1 MKEIQEKI
9 IRLRDELHQHNHRYY
24 IEDAPIISDFAFDQL
39 LEELQELEIQYPQFQ
54 DPNSPTQRV
63 GGDVTKSFDTVAHRY
78 PMYSLSNTYSKE
90 ELLQWEERIRKILG
104 SEAVI
109 SYTCELKFDG
119 ASISLT
125 YENGELVQALTRGDG
140 IQGDAITT
148 NIKTIKTIP
157 LKLNGDYPPFF
168 EIRGE
173 IILPWEGFH
182 KMNQERAALG
192 EPLYSNPRNTASGSL
207 KLQDSRLVAARPL
220 TCFLYGLA
228 GEQLP
233 IDAQYQALQKAREW
247 GFKVPDS
254 ARLVHSIDAVFD
266 FITEWDVKRKDL
278 PYEID
283 GIVIKVNSL
292 SQQEILGFTAKA
304 PRWAMAYKYKA
315 EQATTVLE
323 GVHYQVGRT
332 GAVTPVAQLKPVLI
346 SGTIVKRA
354 SLHNA
359 DQIEKLALRIGDT
372 VFVEKGGEI
381 IPKITAVKIDERG
394 AQENAV
400 HFITHCPECGS
411 SLEREEGEAQ
421 HYCKNEAACP
431 PQQIGKIQHFIS
443 RKAMDIE
450 GLGGETVSL
459 LFHEGLLSNVADLYR
474 LQKEQILPLERMAEK
489 SVTNLLEGIEKSK
502 EKPFSKVLFGLGI
515 RYVGETVAK
524 RLTKAFGSLDELQSA
539 SVTTLTAIEEIG
551 ERIAQSLVT
560 YFSEPSNQHLLE
572 ALKSHGLQMEEVH
585 EQRQFHSAFKGKRF
599 VVSGVFEGY
608 SREGIKNEIENLGG
622 IIVSSISSKTDYLVA
637 GEGMGPSKEAKAKKL
652 NIPILS
658 ESDFIAFKGNTG

>member
-125 YENGELVQALTRGDG
+125 YKNGELVQALTRGDG

-292 SQQEILGFTAKA
+292 SQQDILGFTAKA

-394 AQENAV
+394 AQDNAV
-400 HFITHCPECGS
+400 HFIAHCPECGS

-524 RLTKAFGSLDELQSA
+524 RLTKAFGSLDALQSA
-539 SVTTLTAIEEIG
+539 SVTSLTAIEEIG

-585 EQRQFHSAFKGKRF
+585 EQRQFHSAFEGKRF

-608 SREGIKNEIENLGG
+608 NREGIKNEIENLGG

>member
-125 YENGELVQALTRGDG
+125 YKNGELVQALTRGDG

-381 IPKITAVKIDERG
+381 IPKITAVKIEERG
-394 AQENAV
+394 AQKNAV

-524 RLTKAFGSLDELQSA
+524 RLTKAFGSLDALQSA
-539 SVTTLTAIEEIG
+539 SVTSLTAIEEIG

-585 EQRQFHSAFKGKRF
+585 EQRQFHSAFEGKRF

-608 SREGIKNEIENLGG
+608 NREGIKNEIENLGG

>member
-125 YENGELVQALTRGDG
+125 YKNGELVQALTRGDG

-192 EPLYSNPRNTASGSL
+192 ESLYSNPRNTASGSL

-233 IDAQYQALQKAREW
+233 IDSQYQALQKAREW

-292 SQQEILGFTAKA
+292 SQQDILGFTAKA

-394 AQENAV
+394 AQDNAV
-400 HFITHCPECGS
+400 HFIAHCPECGS

-524 RLTKAFGSLDELQSA
+524 RLTKAFGSLDALQSA
-539 SVTTLTAIEEIG
+539 SVTSLTAIEEIG

-585 EQRQFHSAFKGKRF
+585 EQRQFHSAFEGKRF

-608 SREGIKNEIENLGG
+608 NREGIKNEIENLGG